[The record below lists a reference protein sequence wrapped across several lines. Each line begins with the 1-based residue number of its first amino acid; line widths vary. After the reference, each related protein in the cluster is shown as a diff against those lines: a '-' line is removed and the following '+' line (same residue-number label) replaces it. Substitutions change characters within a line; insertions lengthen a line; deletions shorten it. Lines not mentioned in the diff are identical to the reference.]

1 MLKLNE
7 CFSLLFKIWRASRQ
21 LESLN
26 VPKLV
31 SWWLFLE
38 LSLDLLK
45 LDQNFT
51 SVLSNAEHATLSLE
65 TYLSKINT
73 QNQTTVPPPTAPTN
87 KISNYLKKIVFSVIG
102 KNLEFKKTL
111 QKSLQVEC
119 QDQWILSWEM
129 RWSIKLNL
137 VINVNSQELLRLSQ
151 MLVLSW
157 NQEKKLRL
165 WKEEIM
171 P

>member
-7 CFSLLFKIWRASRQ
+7 CFSLLFKIWRQSRQ

-26 VPKLV
+26 VRELV
-31 SWWLFLE
+31 SWWPFLE
-38 LSLDLLK
+38 PSQDLLK
-45 LDQNFT
+45 LDQNFI
-51 SVLSNAEHATLSLE
+51 SVLSNAEHAMLLSE
-65 TYLSKINT
+65 TYLNKINT
-73 QNQTTVPPPTAPTN
+73 QNQITAPSPTALTN
-87 KISNYLKKIVFSVIG
+87 KTLNFLKKIVFSVIG
-102 KNLEFKKTL
+102 KNSEFKKML

-119 QDQWILSWEM
+119 QDQSILSWEM

-151 MLVLSW
+151 KLVLSW
-157 NQEKKLRL
+157 NQEKELRL
-165 WKEEIM
+165 WKELM